1 MKQLQPQSHEYIGLT
16 NKKQELWRHCTHKN
30 DIKELQKLRKTVP
43 KRRVIIVSQ
52 LTTKSKTPEGDVEIY
67 QVSQSDSYRDAA
79 LFGGGMGVEC
89 CSIMERGVSLV
100 VFCETRRLT
109 CASSSWHV
117 IIPWSSLYRK
127 RRSRR
132 VRRQLRETGNGNLD
146 TAKAVS
152 GGPEE
157 KRCLYIDR
165 NLVWT
170 RSIRLLLEWQVPFH
184 TTEAYSS
191 WGIQSVLNSFRNE
204 LGDRKSRENLHT
216 APRER
221 RARRVSWSTW
231 GEKVKALS
239 KSTPRSLIP
248 STLDRGP
255 PSMV

>member
-1 MKQLQPQSHEYIGLT
+1 
-16 NKKQELWRHCTHKN
+16 
-30 DIKELQKLRKTVP
+30 
-43 KRRVIIVSQ
+43 
-52 LTTKSKTPEGDVEIY
+52 
-67 QVSQSDSYRDAA
+67 
-79 LFGGGMGVEC
+79 MGVEC

-132 VRRQLRETGNGNLD
+132 VRRQLRETDNGNLD

-221 RARRVSWSTW
+221 RARRVSWSTCRRESY
-231 GEKVKALS
+231 GAVKEHSKVSDTINSRQGAAVNGVRKVKDVCFSAIRDDLCFLWI
-239 KSTPRSLIP
+239 KI
-248 STLDRGP
+248 
-255 PSMV
+255 